1 MDELSL
7 PAVKDA
13 ALGNFETRYWSP
25 DLKNAANE
33 KYVSDYRKKYAGK
46 TPSFYGAQ
54 SYDGIML
61 IDSAIK
67 AVKGNLKNVDGMVK
81 AMEKA
86 NFKSLRGPFQYN
98 VNHHP
103 IQNFYLLKTE
113 KLANGEIEMRIQKT
127 IFEKHKDSYYQE
139 CKMK

>member
-1 MDELSL
+1 
-7 PAVKDA
+7 V
-13 ALGNFETRYWSP
+13 
-25 DLKNAANE
+25 
-33 KYVSDYRKKYAGK
+33 
-46 TPSFYGAQ
+46 FYGAQ

-67 AVKGNLKNVDGMVK
+67 AVKGNLSNVDGMVK
-81 AMEKA
+81 EMEKA
-86 NFKSLRGPFQYN
+86 NFRSLRGPFTYN

-113 KLANGEIEMRIQKT
+113 KLASGDIEMRIQKT
-127 IFEKHKDSYYQE
+127 IFEKHKDSYFQD